1 MFTTMH
7 LNFISRPLL
16 PFLLLLSL
24 EWTVPI
30 YTQAQD
36 HSDEIFRF
44 LRISTSAQMAGM
56 GGDHV
61 GLWNADGSTFFA
73 NAAYLSPSD
82 HGTASLSFVNYFAD
96 ARYSNLH
103 YAYNI
108 EGVGT
113 VAAGVQYA
121 SYGDMRRYDEFG
133 GDLGSFNAGD
143 YVTQLSLSRSLYPTV
158 RSGFS
163 MQWLH
168 SSLDQ
173 YNASAFA
180 FSGGLVYTHPE
191 KVLAA
196 GVTVQHLG
204 WIYNNYLNSEEKLP
218 LNIALGV
225 SFKPENF
232 PFLLALTLNDLNRW
246 ELPVLGEKNPRSV
259 DHAFRH
265 LQVGGEATIGKHA
278 YLRWG
283 YNPYQH
289 EQTETGRAID
299 LAGASV
305 GLGIVIQEYRFD
317 ISRQSYSRMG
327 GIVQVSFQR
336 IPPRSD

>member
-1 MFTTMH
+1 MH

-96 ARYSNLH
+96 TRYSNLH

-113 VAAGVQYA
+113 IAAGVQ
-121 SYGDMRRYDEFG
+121 
-133 GDLGSFNAGD
+133 
-143 YVTQLSLSRSLYPTV
+143 
-158 RSGFS
+158 
-163 MQWLH
+163 
-168 SSLDQ
+168 
-173 YNASAFA
+173 
-180 FSGGLVYTHPE
+180 
-191 KVLAA
+191 
-196 GVTVQHLG
+196 
-204 WIYNNYLNSEEKLP
+204 
-218 LNIALGV
+218 
-225 SFKPENF
+225 
-232 PFLLALTLNDLNRW
+232 
-246 ELPVLGEKNPRSV
+246 
-259 DHAFRH
+259 
-265 LQVGGEATIGKHA
+265 
-278 YLRWG
+278 
-283 YNPYQH
+283 
-289 EQTETGRAID
+289 
-299 LAGASV
+299 
-305 GLGIVIQEYRFD
+305 
-317 ISRQSYSRMG
+317 
-327 GIVQVSFQR
+327 
-336 IPPRSD
+336 